1 MRSPIRG
8 GSASRAGAAAALLML
23 LLAGCSAGSDSAGTS
38 AGSAADEAAPEP
50 GQAPADQGGGSSG
63 SGAGSGSGSAV
74 TVPERKITRSEVG
87 VEVDDLSRA
96 AQQVRDLTAANGG
109 EVSDESIG
117 LSRTA
122 SSSSYDGSYGSYG
135 SSGSSGDIDGTDGID
150 VGPAV
155 TAFPGEARLV
165 LRVPPD
171 AAEETV
177 NEIAALG
184 TETGRWTSST
194 SVETTL
200 VDLESR
206 IATQTTAVE
215 QAQGLMDRATT
226 LADIVLLENE
236 VNSRTAELESLKARQ
251 ASIEGQ
257 SERATV
263 TAVLQTRERTEEV
276 EDAAGFLGGL
286 RAGWGALLASVG
298 VILTILGAVLPFAVV
313 GLLVGYPVYRVLRRR
328 RANRPAPV
336 LAHAGPPQG
345 FASAQALDRPVQP
358 PRPQDPPAPPQD

>member
-1 MRSPIRG
+1 
-8 GSASRAGAAAALLML
+8 
-23 LLAGCSAGSDSAGTS
+23 
-38 AGSAADEAAPEP
+38 
-50 GQAPADQGGGSSG
+50 
-63 SGAGSGSGSAV
+63 
-74 TVPERKITRSEVG
+74 VPERKITRSEVG
-87 VEVDDLSRA
+87 VQVDDLSRA
-96 AQQVRDLTAANGG
+96 AQQVRDLAAANGG

-122 SSSSYDGSYGSYG
+122 SSGSLDGPYGPSDAPVG
-135 SSGSSGDIDGTDGID
+135 VD
-150 VGPAV
+150 VQPAV

-165 LRVPPD
+165 LRVPPET
-171 AAEETV
+171 AEETV

-206 IATQTTAVE
+206 ISTQAEAVE

-251 ASIEGQ
+251 ASVEGQ
-257 SERATV
+257 ADRATV

-313 GLLVGYPVYRVLRRR
+313 GLLAGYPLYRVVRRS

-336 LAHAGPPQG
+336 LTPAGPPQG
-345 FASAQALDRPVQP
+345 LAPAKAQD
-358 PRPQDPPAPPQD
+358 